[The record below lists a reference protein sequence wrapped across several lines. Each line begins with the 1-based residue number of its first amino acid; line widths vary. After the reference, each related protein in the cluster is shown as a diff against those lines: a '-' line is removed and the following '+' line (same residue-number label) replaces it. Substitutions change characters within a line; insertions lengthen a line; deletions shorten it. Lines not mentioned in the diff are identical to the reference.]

1 MFGKGL
7 PVREVFDRLR
17 MDYIDKTNLIGDSR
31 WSDRLTYDGR
41 WENNIYNFFTNVLPK
56 LTFDLPRPF
65 KLEGMERVDDT
76 PVHKAIREAFVNMII
91 HADLLSEGILRIDK
105 LDEGYIFRNPGT
117 LRIPAAEIYSGG
129 YTAARNTRMQN
140 LFRMI
145 GFGDNIGSGFPT
157 ILKAWKDENWEE
169 PVIFEKPELNIVE
182 LHLMKK
188 KEGRGV
194 ITHQVTEQVH
204 SMYDP
209 SRPQVTTQ
217 VEKLLMSINGEM
229 TRDEL
234 IQALGLS
241 ASKNFRKLYLVPAME
256 SGLVEMTQPNS
267 PKSPTQKYRLTKK
280 GKLLKEQ
287 H

>member
-1 MFGKGL
+1 MRF
-7 PVREVFDRLR
+7 
-17 MDYIDKTNLIGDSR
+17 LI
-31 WSDRLTYDGR
+31 
-41 WENNIYNFFTNVLPK
+41 
-56 LTFDLPRPF
+56 
-65 KLEGMERVDDT
+65 
-76 PVHKAIREAFVNMII
+76 
-91 HADLLSEGILRIDK
+91 
-105 LDEGYIFRNPGT
+105 
-117 LRIPAAEIYSGG
+117 
-129 YTAARNTRMQN
+129 
-140 LFRMI
+140 
-145 GFGDNIGSGFPT
+145 
-157 ILKAWKDENWEE
+157 
-169 PVIFEKPELNIVE
+169 
-182 LHLMKK
+182 
-188 KEGRGV
+188 

-204 SMYDP
+204 SMYNP

-241 ASKNFRKLYLVPAME
+241 ASKNFRKLYSVPTME